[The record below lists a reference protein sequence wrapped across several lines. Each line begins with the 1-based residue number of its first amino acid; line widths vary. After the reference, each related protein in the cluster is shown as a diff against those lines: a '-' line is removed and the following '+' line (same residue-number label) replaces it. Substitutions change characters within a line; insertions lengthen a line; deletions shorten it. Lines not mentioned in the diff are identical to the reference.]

1 MVNCKGECSAIVEEV
16 IDTWRLKKE
25 MCNFPSCLEI
35 SVKPLKCDGPY
46 MGRRVLC

>member
-1 MVNCKGECSAIVEEV
+1 MVNCEGECSAIVEGG

-25 MCNFPSCLEI
+25 LYNFPSCLEI
-35 SVKPLKCDGPY
+35 SVKPLKCNDPY